1 MSIAP
6 HGTAARYRGDLKCR
20 CLPCRQA
27 ATTADRR
34 TRKRRQV
41 LGIQP
46 RVNPAPTQRRIQ
58 ALMAIG
64 WRAIDIAERAGW
76 RRGQSVTVLLEDHQ
90 YFLRDTAEAVKRA
103 YDGLCMTPGPSTLTA
118 ARAKKAG
125 WLPPLAWDDIDAG
138 TIAATERD
146 DTYIDH
152 AAVER
157 VLAGDYRIPTTPA
170 ERAVI
175 VQRWVAL
182 GRTVNELERATGWRP
197 SRYWSV
203 TENRKGA
210 A

>member
-1 MSIAP
+1 MTGP
-6 HGTAARYRGDLKCR
+6 PGTARNNQQEAQASAGWG
-20 CLPCRQA
+20 PSRQM
-27 ATTADRR
+27 RR
-34 TRKRRQV
+34 RAIT
-41 LGIQP
+41 
-46 RVNPAPTQRRIQ
+46 
-58 ALMAIG
+58 AIG
-64 WRAIDIAERAGW
+64 VLNRVPFAEARAIYADIAERAGW

-103 YDGLCMTPGPSTLTA
+103 YDALSMTPGPSSLTA

-125 WLPPLAWDDIDAG
+125 WLPPLAWEDIDAG
-138 TIAATERD
+138 ILATEDTPAD

-152 AAVER
+152 AAIER

-203 TENRKGA
+203 AENTKKGA